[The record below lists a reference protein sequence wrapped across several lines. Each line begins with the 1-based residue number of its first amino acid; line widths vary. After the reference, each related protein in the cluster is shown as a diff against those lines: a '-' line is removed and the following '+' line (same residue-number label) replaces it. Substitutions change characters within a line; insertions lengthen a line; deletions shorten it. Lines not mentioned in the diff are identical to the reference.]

1 MWWSPV
7 PSLVSPIYM
16 PGRLRTAS
24 RPFSTLM
31 LLAPYSFAP
40 FGSSIL
46 SVICCFSFPVRLLDA
61 HRHDHVPVIAAIG
74 EGDQHA
80 AVRVAESAVDGFT
93 PDVGQHVEEVSDVES
108 DIEGLARILDLEL
121 LLRFFLLIVSARN
134 SQTVPGEHPPHAAEF
149 LVGEYRGALERLQQ
163 QRAAQDD
170 VLLVVR
176 RNDTR
181 VIRKFPVDD
190 LGRQVDRPEPEPH
203 LVRVEVDVD

>member
-46 SVICCFSFPVRLLDA
+46 SLIWCFSFPVRVLDA
-61 HRHDHVPVIAAIG
+61 HRHDHVPVIAAVG
-74 EGDQHA
+74 EGNQHA
-80 AVRVAESAVDGFT
+80 AVRVAESAVDGFA

-108 DIEGLARILDLEL
+108 DIEGLARVFDLEL

-134 SQTVPGEHPPHAAEF
+134 PQTVPREHPAHAPEF
-149 LVGEYRGALERLQQ
+149 FVRENCCPLERLQQ
-163 QRAAQDD
+163 ERAAQGD
-170 VLLVVR
+170 VFLVVR
-176 RNDTR
+176 RNDTG
-181 VIRKFPVDD
+181 VIRKFPVN
-190 LGRQVDRPEPEPH
+190 
-203 LVRVEVDVD
+203 